1 MMTLFKRLHEST
13 IKNDKRLIKYDEHV
27 FPLFDVKVNNN
38 WMTSCMNHQRSS
50 SISLR
55 ISAYQFS
62 IMPIRSSRCHNIQS
76 PDTQRPRTKHF
87 YSYVNELLT
96 VLIAQRFTPSWKE
109 LNTVSFVIGQ
119 RTLSFFTP
127 VTCATQSDPVLF

>member
-1 MMTLFKRLHEST
+1 
-13 IKNDKRLIKYDEHV
+13 
-27 FPLFDVKVNNN
+27 
-38 WMTSCMNHQRSS
+38 MTSCMNHQRSS

-76 PDTQRPRTKHF
+76 PDTQRPRTKHI

-96 VLIAQRFTPSWKE
+96 VLIAVYSVMNRIEHCVLCSRTADSQFLYTGSK
-109 LNTVSFVIGQ
+109 VVI
-119 RTLSFFTP
+119 FDF
-127 VTCATQSDPVLF
+127 